1 MGTKPAYLYIPGM
14 LQAYCWTLAFLCLN
28 HIDRFHCLQDN
39 YQTPDLKAF
48 VTWPLPHF
56 CSCISTCCSPPQ
68 PLVFLNHIDLV
79 VVSQAQAS
87 LSRFSTSLHFFTCT
101 HFHLNILQ
109 ALYFTSLP
117 PKSLIVDLSTVKLC
131 FLGGSSSK
139 EPPAN
144 AEDIREPGSIPG
156 LGRSPGGGHGN
167 PPQYSCLENPT
178 GRGAWQATVHA
189 VAKSQTRLKQLSTYS
204 CMAKLVDA
212 GTYIHLII
220 TSLYCTYISFICLS
234 HYPGNLLRK
243 GVFFF
248 SIKCPI
254 AIW

>member
-56 CSCISTCCSPPQ
+56 CSCISTCCSPPSHLCSQ
-68 PLVFLNHIDLV
+68 PYRSSCSFTSTGLSLLFLHFP
-79 VVSQAQAS
+79 S
-87 LSRFSTSLHFFTCT
+87 FFTCT

-156 LGRSPGGGHGN
+156 LGRFPGGGHGN

-178 GRGAWQATVHA
+178 GRGAWRATVHG
-189 VAKSQTRLKQLSTYS
+189 VAKSQTRLKQLST
-204 CMAKLVDA
+204 
-212 GTYIHLII
+212 
-220 TSLYCTYISFICLS
+220 
-234 HYPGNLLRK
+234 
-243 GVFFF
+243 
-248 SIKCPI
+248 
-254 AIW
+254 